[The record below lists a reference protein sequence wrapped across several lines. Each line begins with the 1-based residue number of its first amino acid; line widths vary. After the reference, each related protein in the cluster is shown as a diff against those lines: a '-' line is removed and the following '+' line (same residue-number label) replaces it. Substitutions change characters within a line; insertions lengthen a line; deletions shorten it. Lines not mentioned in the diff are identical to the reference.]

1 MKRRIKRK
9 RLGIRRPDRSLKRK
23 GKLNQRFIMLYAKA
37 HIIVVKRNIVRRS
50 LTQQIRLRFREL
62 FI

>member
-37 HIIVVKRNIVRRS
+37 HIIVVKRNIMRRS
-50 LTQQIRLRFREL
+50 MTQQIRLRFREL

>member
-9 RLGIRRPDRSLKRK
+9 RLGVRRPDRSLKRK